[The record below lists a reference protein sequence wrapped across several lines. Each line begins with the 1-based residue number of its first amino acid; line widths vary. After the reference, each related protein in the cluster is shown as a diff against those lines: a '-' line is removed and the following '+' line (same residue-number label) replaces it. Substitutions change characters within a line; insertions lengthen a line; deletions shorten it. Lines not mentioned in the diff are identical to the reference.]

1 MKKSS
6 KKENVK
12 KNVNVTL
19 EDAINSIEVKE
30 QPVSDDA
37 PKYEYEF
44 PVIDAQPAQP
54 EEYEE
59 DCCDDGSTEYAN
71 EFVEG
76 CCSVVTRYMNGTM
89 KDFADIRVKA
99 ASDMVNQLVTPF
111 MMDCDLTPMSQ
122 YGRVYAARNLIGD
135 TNMILNDAIIDNARS
150 IVATVESHLSS
161 GCSVVFIDELA
172 CIFLRYLSKS
182 DVDSF
187 VNEVLNKIICQKNMN
202 NEGMD
207 RYGAPSSSFNSIP
220 FNLVGTVS
228 SNFGFVRELRTFL
241 YQKNAI
247 CNARDAVE
255 QSKMMEA
262 GEFDNPI
269 NGATFVYNVA
279 LNQRIISALSAEAS
293 YQLSNRLIPI
303 IYESLIEFV
312 DKISSEEMAEDVKA
326 AYSKEKALIVVS
338 NIVALIKERIDNYLV
353 SEGSDMVF
361 RALTGI
367 AVNAMDSTVPNINEE
382 IKQLVTFTKE
392 NYEDLDG
399 NIVKKNIRTRRCYGT
414 PINDFE
420 PDDF

>member
-30 QPVSDDA
+30 QPVSEDA

-71 EFVEG
+71 EFVGG
-76 CCSVVTRYMNGTM
+76 CCSVVTEYMNGTM

-111 MMDCDLTPMSQ
+111 MMDYDLTPMSQ
-122 YGRVYAARNLIGD
+122 YGRVYEARNLIGD

-150 IVATVESHLSS
+150 IIATVESHLSS
-161 GCSVVFIDELA
+161 GCSVVFIDELR

-182 DVDSF
+182 DVDSL
-187 VNEVLNKIICQKNMN
+187 VNEVLNKIICQKNVR
-202 NEGMD
+202 NEEMD
-207 RYGAPSSSFNSIP
+207 RYGAPSSSLNSIP

-228 SNFGFVRELRTFL
+228 ANFGFVRELRTFL
-241 YQKNAI
+241 NQKNAI

-279 LNQRIISALSAEAS
+279 LNQRIISALSAETS

-303 IYESLIEFV
+303 IYETLIEFV
-312 DKISSEEMAEDVKA
+312 DKISSEEMTADVKA

-361 RALTGI
+361 RALTEI

-399 NIVKKNIRTRRCYGT
+399 NIVKKNIRARRCYGT
-414 PINDFE
+414 PTDGFE